1 MQTPYPEKPYLEGKP
16 KNYLE
21 GAQTSVSV
29 SNPTA
34 THALLGYSRGAVN
47 FPRSYSPSSRLV
59 TDTLRAEFLDSLRLL
74 KCISAAPPAF

>member
-1 MQTPYPEKPYLEGKP
+1 MQTPYPEKPYLEA

-74 KCISAAPPAF
+74 CPPAF